1 VKKLANKE
9 NSIELRKSGLRVVF
23 VGMISLI
30 LAFVIYSRF
39 TMVAGEHLVLLTSEL
54 KVLASVILA
63 ITFASM
69 ASITYGLVKIFKAEQ
84 QGSINSNS
92 LLYYITNAFS
102 EKKYWKIMV
111 IAAITYGIFF
121 GFLSRILIYNNDVS
135 FSQQGISIPS
145 ISIIPCCNI
154 PGYVPMFS
162 AYVTD
167 HFSILVIPL
176 NIILAIVV
184 SGLVGFN
191 TALGVYAFKT
201 STKVRSTKKI
211 SFIGSV
217 GAAGGLFVGCPTCAG
232 SFFSALLGF
241 GVVGESISALASF
254 QTLFIALSIPV
265 LIITPFLV
273 ARSIRT
279 NRRTCNGSVK
289 LEE

>member
-1 VKKLANKE
+1 MTNIE
-9 NSIELRKSGLRVVF
+9 NYIELRKSGLRIVF
-23 VGMISLI
+23 VGTISLI

-39 TMVAGEHLVLLTSEL
+39 TMVAGEHLVMLTSEL
-54 KVLASVILA
+54 KTLADVILA

-69 ASITYGLVKIFKAEQ
+69 ASITYGLVKIFEAEQ
-84 QGSINSNS
+84 QRWMRHSNS

-102 EKKYWKIMV
+102 ENKYWKIMV
-111 IAAITYGIFF
+111 IAAIAYGIFF
-121 GFLSRILIYNNDVS
+121 GFLSRIFIYNNDVS
-135 FSQQGISIPS
+135 FGQQGISIPS
-145 ISIIPCCNI
+145 INIIPCCNI

-167 HFSILVIPL
+167 HFLILVIPL
-176 NIILAIVV
+176 NIILAVVV

-191 TALGVYAFKT
+191 TAIGVYAFKI
-201 STKVRSTKKI
+201 STKFRSTKKI

-241 GVVGESISALASF
+241 GVVGESISVLASF

-265 LIITPFLV
+265 LVITPFLV

-279 NRRTCNGSVK
+279 NCRTCNGAVK
-289 LEE
+289 LKE

>member
-1 VKKLANKE
+1 MTNIE
-9 NSIELRKSGLRVVF
+9 NSIELRKRGLRIAF

-30 LAFVIYSRF
+30 LAFMVYSRF
-39 TMVAGEHLVLLTSEL
+39 TMTAGEQLVMLTAEL
-54 KVLASVILA
+54 KTLASGILA

-84 QGSINSNS
+84 QGSMNSDS
-92 LLYYITNAFS
+92 LVYYITNAFS
-102 EKKYWKIMV
+102 ENKYWKVMV
-111 IAAITYGIFF
+111 IAAIAYGIFF
-121 GFLSRILIYNNDVS
+121 GFLSQIFIYRNDIS
-135 FSQQGISIPS
+135 FSQEGIAIPS
-145 ISIIPCCNI
+145 INIVPCCNI

-167 HFSILVIPL
+167 HFLVLLIPL
-176 NIILAIVV
+176 NIILAVVV

-191 TALGVYAFKT
+191 TALGVYAFKI
-201 STKVRSTKKI
+201 STKIRSTRKI

-241 GVVGESISALASF
+241 GVVGESITVLASF

-279 NRRTCNGSVK
+279 NYRTCNGAAK
-289 LEE
+289 LKE

>member
-1 VKKLANKE
+1 LTNIE
-9 NSIELRKSGLRVVF
+9 NYIELRKSGLRIVF
-23 VGMISLI
+23 VGTISLI

-39 TMVAGEHLVLLTSEL
+39 TMVAGEHLVMLTSEL
-54 KVLASVILA
+54 KTLADVILA

-69 ASITYGLVKIFKAEQ
+69 ASITYGLVKIFEAEQ
-84 QGSINSNS
+84 QRWMRHSNS

-102 EKKYWKIMV
+102 ENKYWKIMV
-111 IAAITYGIFF
+111 IAAIAYGIFF
-121 GFLSRILIYNNDVS
+121 GFLSRIFIYNNDVS
-135 FSQQGISIPS
+135 FGQQGISIPS
-145 ISIIPCCNI
+145 INIIPCCNI

-167 HFSILVIPL
+167 HFLILVIPL
-176 NIILAIVV
+176 NIILAVVV

-191 TALGVYAFKT
+191 TAIGVYAFKI
-201 STKVRSTKKI
+201 STKFRSTKKI

-241 GVVGESISALASF
+241 GVVGESISVLASF

-265 LIITPFLV
+265 LVITPFLV

-279 NRRTCNGSVK
+279 NCRTCNGAVK
-289 LEE
+289 LKE

>member
-154 PGYVPMFS
+154 AGYVPMFS

>member
-1 VKKLANKE
+1 MANKE
-9 NSIELRKSGLRVVF
+9 NSTELRKSGLRVVF

-39 TMVAGEHLVLLTSEL
+39 TMVAGEHLVFLTSEL
-54 KVLASVILA
+54 KALASVILA

-84 QGSINSNS
+84 QGSMNSNS

-145 ISIIPCCNI
+145 INIIPCCNI

-176 NIILAIVV
+176 NIILAVVV

-191 TALGVYAFKT
+191 TALGVYAFRT

-279 NRRTCNGSVK
+279 NHRTCNGSVK

>member
-1 VKKLANKE
+1 MTNIE
-9 NSIELRKSGLRVVF
+9 NSIELRKRGLRIAF

-30 LAFVIYSRF
+30 LAFMVYSRF
-39 TMVAGEHLVLLTSEL
+39 TMAAGEQLVMLTAEL
-54 KVLASVILA
+54 KTLGSGILA

-84 QGSINSNS
+84 QGSMNSNS
-92 LLYYITNAFS
+92 LVYYITNAFS
-102 EKKYWKIMV
+102 ENKYWKVMV
-111 IAAITYGIFF
+111 IAAIAYGIFF
-121 GFLSRILIYNNDVS
+121 GFLSQIFIYRNDIS
-135 FSQQGISIPS
+135 FSQQGIAIPS
-145 ISIIPCCNI
+145 INIVPCCNI

-167 HFSILVIPL
+167 HFLVLLIPL
-176 NIILAIVV
+176 NIILAVVV

-191 TALGVYAFKT
+191 TALGVYAFKI
-201 STKVRSTKKI
+201 STKIRSTRKI

-241 GVVGESISALASF
+241 GVVGESITVLASF

-279 NRRTCNGSVK
+279 NYRTCNGAAK
-289 LEE
+289 

>member
-1 VKKLANKE
+1 VANKE
-9 NSIELRKSGLRVVF
+9 NSIELRKSGLRFVF

-39 TMVAGEHLVLLTSEL
+39 TMVAGEHLVMLTSEL
-54 KVLASVILA
+54 KLLASVILA
-63 ITFASM
+63 IIFASM

-84 QGSINSNS
+84 QGSMNPNS
-92 LLYYITNAFS
+92 LFYYITNVFS
-102 EKKYWKIMV
+102 EKNYWKITV

-121 GFLSRILIYNNDVS
+121 GFLSRILIYNNDIS

-145 ISIIPCCNI
+145 INIIPCCNI

-162 AYVTD
+162 AYITD

-176 NIILAIVV
+176 NIILAVVV

-211 SFIGSV
+211 AFVGSV

-241 GVVGESISALASF
+241 GIVGESVSALASF

-265 LIITPFLV
+265 LVITPFLV

-279 NRRTCNGSVK
+279 NSRTCNGSVK

>member
-1 VKKLANKE
+1 LANTE
-9 NSIELRKSGLRVVF
+9 NSIELRKSGLRIVC
-23 VGMISLI
+23 VGVISLV

-39 TMVAGEHLVLLTSEL
+39 TMVAGEHLAMLTPEL
-54 KVLASVILA
+54 KALAIVILA
-63 ITFASM
+63 ITFASI
-69 ASITYGLVKIFKAEQ
+69 ASITYGIVKIFKAEQ
-84 QGSINSNS
+84 QGSIDSNS

-102 EKKYWKIMV
+102 EIKYLKIMV
-111 IAAITYGIFF
+111 ITAITYGIFF
-121 GFLSRILIYNNDVS
+121 GFLSRIFIYNNYVS

-145 ISIIPCCNI
+145 INIIPCCNI

-167 HFSILVIPL
+167 HFLILLIPL
-176 NIILAIVV
+176 NIILAVVV

-201 STKVRSTKKI
+201 SAKVRSKKI
-211 SFIGSV
+211 SFIGGV

-265 LIITPFLV
+265 LVITPFLV

-279 NRRTCNGSVK
+279 SRRTCNGSVK